1 LVEEASLGRWDL
13 RKDSEECRSMPVNA
27 KKLEVGILAIKRL
40 HAWHVRKEKK
50 SGKEVIVTGEE
61 SEKRVGP
68 VGLRGLHHH
77 PGGS

>member
-1 LVEEASLGRWDL
+1 MPGT
-13 RKDSEECRSMPVNA
+13 SE
-27 KKLEVGILAIKRL
+27 KKK
-40 HAWHVRKEKK
+40 KK

-68 VGLRGLHHH
+68 EGLWGLHHH

>member
-1 LVEEASLGRWDL
+1 MPGT
-13 RKDSEECRSMPVNA
+13 SE
-27 KKLEVGILAIKRL
+27 KKK
-40 HAWHVRKEKK
+40 KKK

-68 VGLRGLHHH
+68 EGLQGLHHH

>member
-1 LVEEASLGRWDL
+1 
-13 RKDSEECRSMPVNA
+13 MPVNA
-27 KKLEVGILAIKRL
+27 KKLEAGILAIKRL

-50 SGKEVIVTGEE
+50 KNWQGSEVIVTGEE

-68 VGLRGLHHH
+68 VGLWGLHHH